1 MPDPLVSM
9 GAWPNNGA
17 ERIHLPEGLLG
28 YENCH
33 DFFLSRGEGLSPF
46 LGLVCEDR
54 PEVSF
59 VVAPPGLFCDGEYH
73 LPLSSD
79 DRGVLQLGR
88 DENPQ
93 FLVIISLSADRQE
106 ITANLK
112 GPVAINPRCRIA
124 KQVVVYNPSLSLRA
138 PLLKRFSTEVIPVR
152 REA

>member
-1 MPDPLVSM
+1 M
-9 GAWPNNGA
+9 GAWPSNGA

-33 DFFLSRGEGLSPF
+33 DFSLSRSEGMEPF
-46 LGLVCEDR
+46 WGLVCEDK

-59 VVAPPGLFCDGEYH
+59 VVAPPGLFCDREYH

-88 DENPQ
+88 GEDPQ
-93 FLVIISLSADRQE
+93 FLVIVSLSADRQE

-112 GPVAINPRCRIA
+112 GPVAINPRCRVG

-138 PLLKRFSTEVIPVR
+138 PLLKPVNNAAIPVR